1 MMITKTRLS
10 LFCIL
15 LLALMAQ
22 ITYADNTQTKKT
34 YKVAAEWALPPFSY
48 TGEDGTL
55 TGISIDLMERI
66 ASYNGITFEYVPMSL
81 TEAEKELRAGT
92 IDAIAGITY
101 STEKDEYLD
110 FSDPYFTMSDALI
123 IPKEKKDIIHGI
135 ADVRT
140 LHVALQ
146 DRKPVLQ
153 NLLNMRNTNLTITK
167 NQFSGLFTLIQG
179 RADVFIG
186 NKWTAEFY
194 LKHLKQKENF
204 IILDE
209 VIEPADFAI
218 AVKEGNEPLLTILN
232 RTLTT
237 LKAKGEVNTL
247 IDHWLMPHP
256 DAQIARLQEFIFL
269 LTAVLI
275 AASLVLLFSYIWNQ
289 RLKKAVQTQTQ
300 ELWVLNDYLQEQ
312 RQKIAD
318 SDAFKEQILNN
329 IHTGIV
335 TFNLNF
341 VITSSNSR
349 AVEMLGLST
358 DIPLNQQRSPLLHQ
372 LLLHYRNNKTQ
383 EQEKSVPPLVLE
395 INEEGKWRVIYYRML
410 RLYDSQGKQ
419 TGYLLSMNDRTEE
432 KKLEQKLIIQ
442 EKLHALG
449 QLVAGV
455 AHEIRNPLTSIK
467 TFIDLLP
474 SKYDRPQFRKAIL
487 EHLPA
492 EINRLNVIVTDL
504 LDYARP
510 RPPSK
515 EGYSSRA
522 LLTSLLAFLQVTI
535 EKKQIVLEQSIDD
548 ELIFYIDPQQIRQ
561 VFLNVMLNAID
572 AVEEA
577 PIKKISILIK
587 KENTTTGRITISDTG
602 KGMRQEELNRIFEPF
617 YTSKDKGVGLGL
629 TLSYKLIKEN
639 NGDIRVTSQPDQ
651 GTTITV
657 LLPLQQ
663 MEEEKG

>member
-1 MMITKTRLS
+1 MITKMRLS

-22 ITYADNTQTKKT
+22 ITYADTTQTKKT

-48 TGEDGTL
+48 TREDGTL
-55 TGISIDLMERI
+55 TGISIDLMEKI

-81 TEAEKELRAGT
+81 SEAEKELHAGT

-101 STEKDEYLD
+101 STEKDESLD

-123 IPKEKKDIIHGI
+123 IPKEKKDSIRGI

-153 NLLNMRNTNLTITK
+153 TLLNMRNTNLTITK
-167 NQFSGLFTLIQG
+167 NQLSGLFTLIQG

-186 NKWTAEFY
+186 NKWTAEVY
-194 LKHLKQKENF
+194 LKHLKQEERF

-218 AVKEGNEPLLTILN
+218 AVKGGNEPLLTILN
-232 RTLTT
+232 KTLTT

-256 DAQIARLQEFIFL
+256 AAQIARLQKFIFV
-269 LTAVLI
+269 LTAVLV
-275 AASLVLLFSYIWNQ
+275 AASLVLLFIYIWNQ

-300 ELWVLNDYLQEQ
+300 ELWVLNDSLKEQ

-335 TFNLNF
+335 TFDLDF

-349 AVEMLGLST
+349 AMEILGISA

-372 LLLHYRNNKTQ
+372 LLLHYQSNKTQ

-395 INEEGKWRVIYYRML
+395 INEEGKWKVIYYRML
-410 RLYDSQGKQ
+410 RLYDAQGEQ

-474 SKYDRPQFRKAIL
+474 SKYDRPQFRKAII

-561 VFLNVMLNAID
+561 VFLNVMLNAVD

-587 KENTTTGRITISDTG
+587 KENTSTGRITISDTG

-639 NGDIRVTSQPDQ
+639 NGDIRVTSQPGQ

-663 MEEEKG
+663 MEENKE